1 MSKRSYRSNGKG
13 KRKKAPASNPELAD
27 IPAGLSPTGEVAPR
41 QAGLSS
47 TGEVAPCQA
56 GLSPTGEVAPRQP
69 GLSPTGEVVPRQPGL
84 PPMEEVRR
92 PAHGKRRNPP
102 QSVNGRAPRFERC
115 VGQAPPEDGELTDVS
130 GDGNGESL
138 PPSVDGRR
146 GDLSAPGGPLKNPL
160 VRLVTCHLLPHLPY
174 HLRREST
181 GRWEVL
187 WLYQVIPRR
196 LHHLQGLTRRWFDL

>member
-41 QAGLSS
+41 QAGL
-47 TGEVAPCQA
+47 A
-56 GLSPTGEVAPRQP
+56 PTGE
-69 GLSPTGEVVPRQPGL
+69 EVPRQPGL

-92 PAHGKRRNPP
+92 PAHGKRGNPP

-146 GDLSAPGGPLKNPL
+146 GDLSAPGGPRRNPL
-160 VRLVTCHLLPHLPY
+160 VLPGHLSSSASSSVPPEEEKYGPLGGHLALPGYPSPSSSPARPHSKRVRPVGDAREEKY
-174 HLRREST
+174 GPLRFQEESQ
-181 GRWEVL
+181 L
-187 WLYQVIPRR
+187 
-196 LHHLQGLTRRWFDL
+196 